1 MHAFAVRLWQV
12 TSSIVGAMVWAVEHQ
27 GQGIVAPD
35 SVDFRRVLEVA
46 TPYLGRVVGHY
57 TEWNP
62 LYVQPARGGL
72 VLQTCTLVC
81 VLICAVVRPMTLD
94 TCGSGS
100 APVPH
105 AWLPQERAVV

>member
-12 TSSIVGAMVWAVEHQ
+12 TSSIVGAMVWAIEHQ

-62 LYVQPARGGL
+62 LYVQPARCGL
-72 VLQTCTLVC
+72 VLQTCTLEC
-81 VLICAVVRPMTLD
+81 ALICAVVCPSIRD
-94 TCGSGS
+94 
-100 APVPH
+100 
-105 AWLPQERAVV
+105 